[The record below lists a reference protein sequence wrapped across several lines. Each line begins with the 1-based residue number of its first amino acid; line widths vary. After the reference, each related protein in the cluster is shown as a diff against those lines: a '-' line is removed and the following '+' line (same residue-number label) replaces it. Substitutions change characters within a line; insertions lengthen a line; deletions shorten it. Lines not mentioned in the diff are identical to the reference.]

1 MNKPEPLRGQP
12 LSPAETAL
20 LHYLTQGH
28 TVAGLAQRLGVR
40 TATVHRRAARARRK
54 LGATTL
60 DHAVQLY
67 AQQQATTGR
76 AR

>member
-1 MNKPEPLRGQP
+1 MSKPLHGQP
-12 LSPAETAL
+12 LSPAETTL
-20 LHYLTQGH
+20 LRYLTQGY
-28 TVAGLAQRLGVR
+28 TVAGLAQRLGTC

-54 LGATTL
+54 LGAATL

-67 AQQQATTGR
+67 AEQQAAAAR